1 MKRVFLALL
10 SFCLCNLMYAQA
22 NGKLT
27 ITDDKL
33 QWDCPNQIVC
43 NDKNDTVYIAFGKH
57 NSIKLEPMIAD
68 DIKRDSLSKKLKTE
82 KNIFI
87 QIGGKENGTDFETK
101 NAGYLA
107 NDNGGRY
114 NNSYV
119 IIKKEDLPLKIIFEN
134 KEINIIEFLS
144 TDMSHCEIV
153 RNRANAYKKLPDCK
167 KDTIS
172 INKLSDISYSE
183 INLGLSSAWTAIQEY
198 RINNKLLSSKDGKIL
213 IPQDVINTVKS
224 GDRLNVMCHIEFKHS
239 YFSHERDI
247 EFVEIYVKSDDFWW
261 GDFTKLSW
269 KHLLYLLL
277 LLTIII
283 LIICRKKICM
293 YLDNNKK
300 KQRERIQQKYIEEI
314 VNNKG
319 SEEKLDIVKKL
330 LSNEDIEFKT
340 NIAGMLNI
348 ETPPH
353 IDELKKEIENQK
365 NEINVLSRQVATL
378 KEDVITLE
386 NEKTSLENE
395 KTSICSRLN
404 NLTFENKV
412 LAKKNSEL
420 EQTVNQLHLDVNGLK
435 LIIANKD
442 KQIEL
447 CLQRNKTLKDQLVR
461 ISRQNMYLLQIDD
474 ALKEAS
480 DEILNAFSEVEDG
493 DLKKKLVLPLLNGV
507 AGLDDGITTY
517 YNRWQKQVMAVQND
531 FFGKDLYEMSD
542 DEVKYKLVSGFL
554 KNLAQGDTF
563 SKLTRLY
570 MYIQADWINEILIK
584 NKFNVDKVEQIFNR
598 LKMLFNEFGI
608 EIIYPRLFVDHMDEQ
623 QYTFDPRCEVF
634 KLFPI
639 SEDMRI
645 LYSKQTDLIIDIVQ
659 IGVKIPAEQYSRKAI
674 VSIPNF

>member
-1 MKRVFLALL
+1 MRRVFLALCGLCL
-10 SFCLCNLMYAQA
+10 SNIVFAQTQTS
-22 NGKLT
+22 GDLT
-27 ITDDKL
+27 ITNERLDWKF
-33 QWDCPNQIVC
+33 PNQIVC
-43 NDKNDTVYIAFGKH
+43 SENKDSVYIAFGGDEMIILKPAVVDL
-57 NSIKLEPMIAD
+57 NRNKLSLLLTAD
-68 DIKRDSLSKKLKTE
+68 KP
-82 KNIFI
+82 IFY
-87 QIGGKENGTDFETK
+87 QQSSEGD
-101 NAGYLA
+101 NAYRYAGMLVT
-107 NDNGGRY
+107 DNGEKIGIAKI
-114 NNSYV
+114 
-119 IIKKEDLPLKIIFEN
+119 IIKKKELPITLTFNGKKISIVEFDSTEN
-134 KEINIIEFLS
+134 S
-144 TDMSHCEIV
+144 QCEIV
-153 RNRANAYKKLPDCK
+153 RKRASAYQKLPDCK
-167 KDTIS
+167 VDTVEIDKLGNIKCPVIVLKPSDAWKVSAKYFVNGKECS
-172 INKLSDISYSE
+172 IQNGTILMKPELCPDIKTGDVIDISYSIKCEHDFFGHTRKGHLAE
-183 INLGLSSAWTAIQEY
+183 IYIDKKDNPFGGTWWSWSYLWYLLSIPIIIGGVRYGRVKLVSKKKNKLNKIQQEY
-198 RINNKLLSSKDGKIL
+198 L
-213 IPQDVINTVKS
+213 
-224 GDRLNVMCHIEFKHS
+224 
-239 YFSHERDI
+239 ER
-247 EFVEIYVKSDDFWW
+247 
-261 GDFTKLSW
+261 
-269 KHLLYLLL
+269 
-277 LLTIII
+277 
-283 LIICRKKICM
+283 
-293 YLDNNKK
+293 
-300 KQRERIQQKYIEEI
+300 I

-319 SEEKLDIVKKL
+319 SEDKLSIVKKL

-348 ETPPH
+348 ETSPR
-353 IDELKKEIENQK
+353 IDELKREIENQK

-386 NEKTSLENE
+386 NEKTSFENE
-395 KTSICSRLN
+395 KTLICSRLN
-404 NLTFENKV
+404 NLTFENKA

-447 CLQRNKTLKDQLVR
+447 FLQRNKTLKDQLVR

-598 LKMLFNEFGI
+598 LKILFNEFGI

>member
-10 SFCLCNLMYAQA
+10 SLCLCNIMYAQA

-33 QWDCPNQIVC
+33 QWESPNQIVC
-43 NDKNDTVYIAFGKH
+43 SENNDSVYIAFGGDSMIILNPNVKGL
-57 NSIKLEPMIAD
+57 SRKKLT
-68 DIKRDSLSKKLKTE
+68 SLLTASKKIFVQQVGAKNNTYNHAGMLVGKT
-82 KNIFI
+82 
-87 QIGGKENGTDFETK
+87 
-101 NAGYLA
+101 
-107 NDNGGRY
+107 
-114 NNSYV
+114 NNEV
-119 IIKKEDLPLKIIFEN
+119 LDIAKIIIKKEELPITLIFNGKKISLVRFD
-134 KEINIIEFLS
+134 S
-144 TDMSHCEIV
+144 TKKSQCEIV
-153 RNRANAYKKLPDCK
+153 RKRASAYQKLPDCK
-167 KDTIS
+167 IDTVEISKLGNIKYPVIDLRPSDAWKVSAKYFVNGNECPVQGDTILIS
-172 INKLSDISYSE
+172 NIKGDIIDISYS
-183 INLGLSSAWTAIQEY
+183 INCEH
-198 RINNKLLSSKDGKIL
+198 R
-213 IPQDVINTVKS
+213 
-224 GDRLNVMCHIEFKHS
+224 
-239 YFSHERDI
+239 YFSHTREGHLAKI
-247 EFVEIYVKSDDFWW
+247 HIAKKGGTWW
-261 GDFTKLSW
+261 SW
-269 KHLLYLLL
+269 SYLWYLLSIP
-277 LLTIII
+277 III
-283 LIICRKKICM
+283 GGVRYGRFKLV
-293 YLDNNKK
+293 NKK
-300 KQRERIQQKYIEEI
+300 KNKLNKIQQEYLERI
-314 VNNKG
+314 VSNKG
-319 SEEKLDIVKKL
+319 SEDKLNIVKKL

-340 NIAGMLNI
+340 NIAGILNI
-348 ETPPH
+348 ETSPH
-353 IDELKKEIENQK
+353 VDELKREIENQT
-365 NEINVLSRQVATL
+365 NEINALSRQVAMLKKSVTTL
-378 KEDVITLE
+378 V
-386 NEKTSLENE
+386 NEKTSLEDENA
-395 KTSICSRLN
+395 SLCSKLN
-404 NLTFENKV
+404 NLTSENKA
-412 LAKKNSEL
+412 LAKKNSKL
-420 EQTVNQLHLDVNGLK
+420 EQTVNQLHLEVNGLK

-447 CLQRNKTLKDQLVR
+447 CLRKNKTLKEQLVR

-507 AGLDDGITTY
+507 AGLDNGITTY

-639 SEDMRI
+639 SENMRI